1 MTIAE
6 LERRSG
12 MTRANIRFYEGE
24 GLISPARREN
34 GYRDYSDEDLEI
46 LLRVR
51 LLRTLGVPL
60 SEIREMQSGELGL
73 AAAMDR
79 QIERLRLEQ
88 REAADSE
95 AVCRDI
101 RGSGESF
108 EVLDARRWLSE
119 LETRGAGVAP
129 EQDSEPPLIC
139 PWRRFFARTLDM
151 TLLGVLPVAAATFAF
166 RLNFD
171 TASTGV
177 SIIRTVTA
185 LVLAI
190 LLEPLALHYF
200 GTTPGKW
207 LLGLSV
213 ESVNGGR
220 LSVAEAR
227 RRTTG
232 VLIYGMGLDIPIV
245 GLVLEIISWRRHA
258 NGQQLRW
265 EDESELRL
273 GKRGDGANAVLYIG
287 AMALVLGL
295 WLLTGFSADMPKNRG
310 AMSTEEFLENYESL
324 SVLYGMEHGGDT
336 LTADGWA
343 HEPSNTFYL
352 DLGDTTLDYDFT
364 EEDGV
369 LTRIELTAVAGS
381 EASLVS
387 PQTDEMMLV
396 AMSYVW
402 GRDGLGTLDL
412 SARNA
417 LLREIEDSDFRDFD
431 ISAGGVRLR
440 CEVEYS
446 GEPTSIG
453 LMPRSSGEDIAFE
466 LRFTAEQE

>member
-6 LERRSG
+6 LERKSG

-24 GLISPARREN
+24 GLISPSRREN
-34 GYRDYSDEDLEI
+34 GYRDYSDEDLDV

-60 SEIREMQSGELGL
+60 SEIRDMQSGELGL

-108 EVLDARRWLSE
+108 AALDARHWLSE
-119 LETRGAGVAP
+119 LEARGAGVAP

-171 TASTGV
+171 PTGV
-177 SIIRTVTA
+177 GASAVRTIAA

-227 RRTTG
+227 WRTG
-232 VLIYGMGLDIPIV
+232 DVLLSGMGLNIPIV
-245 GLVLEIISWRRHA
+245 GMILEIIAWRKHA
-258 NGQQLRW
+258 NGRPLSW
-265 EDESELRL
+265 ESGSELRL
-273 GKRGDGANAVLYIG
+273 KNRSDGVNAALYIG
-287 AMALVLGL
+287 AMALILGL
-295 WLLTGFSADMPKNRG
+295 WILTGFAADMPKNRG

-324 SVLYGMEHGGDT
+324 SDLYGMEHGGDT
-336 LTADGWA
+336 LTADGWV
-343 HEPSNTFYL
+343 HEPSNTIYL
-352 DLGDTTLDYDFT
+352 DIGDTTLDYDFT

-369 LTRIELTAVAGS
+369 LTRIELTASAGS
-381 EASLVS
+381 SAGIVS

-402 GRDGLGTLDL
+402 GRDGLGTLNVRARRELLWTIKDSEFRGFDL
-412 SARNA
+412 RS
-417 LLREIEDSDFRDFD
+417 
-431 ISAGGVRLR
+431 GGVHLH

-446 GEPTSIG
+446 GQLTSLG
-453 LMPRSSGEDIAFE
+453 LMPGGSGEDIAFE
-466 LRFTAEQE
+466 LHFTAEQE